1 MNKAIGYRHGVVPFM
16 YLQPFIFLKHTAYIY
31 VLQAL
36 DNCIDKSANYSN
48 FLLKLAIKIMNKI

>member
-36 DNCIDKSANYSN
+36 DKSANYCN
-48 FLLKLAIKIMNKI
+48 FLLKLAITIMNKI